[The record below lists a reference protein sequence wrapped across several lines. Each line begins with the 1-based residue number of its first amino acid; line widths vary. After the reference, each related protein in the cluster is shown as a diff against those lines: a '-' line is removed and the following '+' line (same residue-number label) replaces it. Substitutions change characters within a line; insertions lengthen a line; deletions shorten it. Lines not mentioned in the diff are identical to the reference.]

1 MAIKEKGWGIKISVT
16 EDSKEKLI
24 AWLADLTITA
34 NKLEKLIK
42 EQPVL
47 EVTATSEFDS
57 ED

>member
-1 MAIKEKGWGIKISVT
+1 MAAFEIKIGVT
-16 EDSKEKLI
+16 EDSKEKFI
-24 AWLADLTITA
+24 AWLADLTVTA
-34 NKLEKLIK
+34 NKLEKLID

>member
-1 MAIKEKGWGIKISVT
+1 MAAFEIKIGAT

-47 EVTATSEFDS
+47 EVTATSEFNSKD
-57 ED
+57 

>member
-1 MAIKEKGWGIKISVT
+1 MAIKEKGWRIKISVT